1 MESLQGQ
8 LLVATVDLVDPNFAR
23 SVLLMLDHGEEG
35 ATGLVLNRQT
45 GVTLVE
51 VAGQVFEVPIDWPKP
66 IHLGGPVPGPLLALH
81 GDADLSDR
89 EIMAGVHCSGSA
101 ENLLEL
107 ARLRVEPS
115 LFLANY
121 SGWGPGQ
128 LEAEIA
134 EGSWLT
140 WPASSNLIL
149 VDGPVGLWEAV
160 HRQIQ
165 AGRLARM
172 LNLREIPSDPRLN

>member
-1 MESLQGQ
+1 MEFLKGQ
-8 LLVATVDLVDPNFAR
+8 LLVASDDLVDPNFAR

-51 VAGQVFEVPIDWPKP
+51 VAGQVFEVAIDWPKP

-81 GDADLSDR
+81 GVADLSDR
-89 EIMAGVHCSGSA
+89 EILAGVHCSGSA

-107 ARLRVEPS
+107 ARLREEPS

-134 EGSWLT
+134 EGSWLI
-140 WPASSNLIL
+140 WPASSSLIL
-149 VDGPVGLWEAV
+149 LSSPVGLWELV
-160 HRQIQ
+160 QRQIQ
-165 AGRLARM
+165 AGQLARM
-172 LNLREIPSDPRLN
+172 LNLREIPVDPGLN